1 MQKFIVDIKNFIA
14 QNTDFVIDEN
24 PAGFPDTPFSYLFFP
39 EKNLVLHCV
48 SLENVVEN
56 DTFFQK
62 LSQQFA
68 QKDIRVIH
76 LWEDVWQTKRSIVE
90 SRLMSLFGKSETIPA
105 RLTQVQRIDK
115 PTMDKFLINN
125 HLQSKVNA
133 KLKYGL
139 FLSSRYF
146 RVIQN
151 EKVLQE
157 NINKDSFLV
166 AVATFS
172 NAKKIIREGQEYRSY
187 ELIRFANYKGFTV
200 VGGLNK
206 LLKMFI
212 DEHAPDDIMTYAD
225 ADWSDGSN
233 YEKIGFERIEQTAP
247 LTFELDN
254 ETFTRKLADDTPRL
268 QGEGFRVRCFNSGNW
283 KFLMKLKDDAAR
295 E

>member
-1 MQKFIVDIKNFIA
+1 MPLQKFIIDIKNFII
-14 QNTDFVIDEN
+14 QNTDLVIDEN
-24 PAGFPDTPFSYLFFP
+24 PVGFPDTPFEYVFFP
-39 EKNLVLHCV
+39 EKTLVLHCIMM
-48 SLENVVEN
+48 ENKV
-56 DTFFQK
+56 DDATFFQK
-62 LSQQFA
+62 ISQQFT

-90 SRLMSLFGKSETIPA
+90 SRLMSLFGKSVTIPA

-139 FLSSRYF
+139 FLPSRYF

-151 EKVLQE
+151 EKVMQE
-157 NINKDSFLV
+157 NNYKEAFLV
-166 AVATFS
+166 AVASFS

-206 LLKMFI
+206 LLKMFT

-233 YEKIGFERIEQTAP
+233 YEKIGFKRIELTPP
-247 LTFELDN
+247 LTFELDS
-254 ETFTRKLADDTPRL
+254 ETFLRKLG
-268 QGEGFRVRCFNSGNW
+268 QENSKKKIYNSGNW
-283 KFLMKLKDDAAR
+283 KFLMNLKDDA
-295 E
+295 ETD

>member
-1 MQKFIVDIKNFIA
+1 MTLQKFIVDIKNFIA
-14 QNTDFVIDEN
+14 QNTDLVIDES
-24 PAGFPDTPFSYLFFP
+24 PIGFPDTPFTYLFFP
-39 EKNLVLHCV
+39 EKNLVLHCI
-48 SLENVVEN
+48 LWENEV
-56 DTFFQK
+56 DDATFFQK
-62 LSQQFA
+62 ISQLFA
-68 QKDIRVIH
+68 KKDIRVIH

-115 PTMDKFLINN
+115 PTLDKFLINN

-139 FLSSRYF
+139 FLPSRYF

-157 NINKDSFLV
+157 NVNKEAFLV
-166 AVATFS
+166 AVASFS
-172 NAKKIIREGQEYRSY
+172 NAKKIIRDGQEFRSY

-225 ADWSDGSN
+225 ADWSDGTN
-233 YEKIGFERIEQTAP
+233 YQKIGFERIELTYP

-254 ETFTRKLADDTPRL
+254 ETFTRKLADENTKTKIY
-268 QGEGFRVRCFNSGNW
+268 NSGNW
-283 KFLMKLKDDAAR
+283 KFLMKLKDER

>member
-1 MQKFIVDIKNFIA
+1 MPLQKFIIDIKNFIA

-24 PAGFPDTPFSYLFFP
+24 PIGFPDTPFAYLFFP

-48 SLENVVEN
+48 SLEKVV
-56 DTFFQK
+56 DDATFFQK
-62 LSQQFA
+62 ISQLLS

-139 FLSSRYF
+139 FLPSRYF

-157 NINKDSFLV
+157 NINKEAFLV
-166 AVATFS
+166 AVASFS

-187 ELIRFANYKGFTV
+187 ELIRFANHKGFTV

-225 ADWSDGSN
+225 ADWSDGTN
-233 YEKIGFERIEQTAP
+233 YEKIGFERIEQTPP

-254 ETFTRKLADDTPRL
+254 EAFTRKLADENTKTKIY
-268 QGEGFRVRCFNSGNW
+268 NSGNW
-283 KFLMKLKDDAAR
+283 KFLMKLKDDAER

>member
-1 MQKFIVDIKNFIA
+1 MPLQKFIIDIKNFIA
-14 QNTDFVIDEN
+14 QNTDLVIDEN
-24 PAGFPDTPFSYLFFP
+24 PIGFPDTPFDYLFFP

-48 SLENVVEN
+48 SLENEV
-56 DTFFQK
+56 DDATFFQK
-62 LSQQFA
+62 ISQLLA

-115 PTMDKFLINN
+115 PTLDKFLINN

-139 FLSSRYF
+139 FLPSRYF

-157 NINKDSFLV
+157 NINKEAFLV
-166 AVATFS
+166 AVASFS
-172 NAKKIIREGQEYRSY
+172 NAKKIVREGQEYRSY
-187 ELIRFANYKGFTV
+187 ELIRFANHKGFTV

-233 YEKIGFERIEQTAP
+233 YEKIGFERIELTPP

-254 ETFTRKLADDTPRL
+254 ETFTRKLADENSKTKIY
-268 QGEGFRVRCFNSGNW
+268 NSGNW
-283 KFLMKLKDDAAR
+283 KFLMKLKDDAER

>member
-1 MQKFIVDIKNFIA
+1 MQKFIIEIKNYIA

-24 PAGFPDTPFSYLFFP
+24 PVGFPDTPFNYLFFP

-48 SLENVVEN
+48 FLENVV
-56 DTFFQK
+56 DDSTFFQK
-62 LSQQFA
+62 ISQLFT

-76 LWEDVWQTKRSIVE
+76 LWEDIWQTKRGIVE

-115 PTMDKFLINN
+115 PMMDKFLTNN

-139 FLSSRYF
+139 FLPSRYF

-151 EKVLQE
+151 EKVLQD
-157 NINKDSFLV
+157 NINKEAFLV
-166 AVATFS
+166 AVASFS

-225 ADWSDGSN
+225 ADWSDGTN
-233 YEKIGFERIEQTAP
+233 YEKIGFERIELTPP
-247 LTFELDN
+247 LTFKLDN
-254 ETFTRKLADDTPRL
+254 ETFTRKLADENT
-268 QGEGFRVRCFNSGNW
+268 ENKVFNSGNW
-283 KFLMKLKDDAAR
+283 KFLMKLKDDG
-295 E
+295 ETE

>member
-1 MQKFIVDIKNFIA
+1 MSLQKFIIDIKNFIA
-14 QNTDFVIDEN
+14 QNTDLVIDEN
-24 PAGFPDTPFSYLFFP
+24 PIGFPDTPFSYLFFP

-48 SLENVVEN
+48 SLENLVKD

-62 LSQQFA
+62 ISQLLA

-115 PTMDKFLINN
+115 PTMDKFLMNN

-139 FLSSRYF
+139 FLPSRYF

-157 NINKDSFLV
+157 NINKEAFLV
-166 AVATFS
+166 AVASFS
-172 NAKKIIREGQEYRSY
+172 NAKKIIRDGQEFRSY

-212 DEHAPDDIMTYAD
+212 DEHTPDDIMTYAD
-225 ADWSDGSN
+225 ADWSDGTN
-233 YEKIGFERIEQTAP
+233 YEKIGFERIELTPP
-247 LTFELDN
+247 LIFELDN
-254 ETFTRKLADDTPRL
+254 ETFTRKLADENTKNK
-268 QGEGFRVRCFNSGNW
+268 VFNSGNW

>member
-1 MQKFIVDIKNFIA
+1 MSLQKFIIDIKSFIA
-14 QNTDFVIDEN
+14 QNTDLVIDEN
-24 PAGFPDTPFSYLFFP
+24 PIGFPETPFNYLFFP
-39 EKNLVLHCV
+39 ERNLVLHCV
-48 SLENVVEN
+48 SLESMV
-56 DTFFQK
+56 DDATFFQK
-62 LSQQFA
+62 ISQLFSQQN
-68 QKDIRVIH
+68 IRVIH
-76 LWEDVWQTKRSIVE
+76 LWEDVWQIKRNIIE
-90 SRLMSLFGKSETIPA
+90 SRLMSVFGKSETIPA

-139 FLSSRYF
+139 FLPSRYF

-157 NINKDSFLV
+157 NAHKEAFLV
-166 AVATFS
+166 AVASFS
-172 NAKKIIREGQEYRSY
+172 NAKKFLREGQEYRSY

-225 ADWSDGSN
+225 ADWSDGTN
-233 YEKIGFERIEQTAP
+233 YEKIGFERIELTHP
-247 LTFELDN
+247 LSFELDN
-254 ETFTRKLADDTPRL
+254 ETFTRNLADENTKNK
-268 QGEGFRVRCFNSGNW
+268 VFNSGNW
-283 KFLMKLKDDAAR
+283 KFLMKLKDDA
-295 E
+295 

>member
-1 MQKFIVDIKNFIA
+1 MSLQKFIVDIKSFIA
-14 QNTDFVIDEN
+14 QNTDLVIDEN
-24 PAGFPDTPFSYLFFP
+24 LIGFPETPFSYLFFP
-39 EKNLVLHCV
+39 ERNLVLHCV
-48 SLENVVEN
+48 SLESMV
-56 DTFFQK
+56 DDATFFQK
-62 LSQQFA
+62 ISQLFA
-68 QKDIRVIH
+68 QQNIRVIH

-90 SRLMSLFGKSETIPA
+90 SRLMSLCGKSETIPA
-105 RLTQVQRIDK
+105 RLTQVQRIDR
-115 PTMDKFLINN
+115 PTLDKFLINN

-139 FLSSRYF
+139 FLPSRYF

-157 NINKDSFLV
+157 NAHKEAFLV
-166 AVATFS
+166 AVASFS
-172 NAKKIIREGQEYRSY
+172 NAKKFIREGQEYRSY

-225 ADWSDGSN
+225 ADWSDGTN
-233 YEKIGFERIEQTAP
+233 YEKIGFERIELTSP

-254 ETFTRKLADDTPRL
+254 ETFTRKLADENTKTKIY
-268 QGEGFRVRCFNSGNW
+268 NSGNW
-283 KFLMKLKDDAAR
+283 KFLMKLKDDA
-295 E
+295 ETE

>member
-1 MQKFIVDIKNFIA
+1 MPLQKFIIDIKNFIA
-14 QNTDFVIDEN
+14 QNTDLVIDEK
-24 PAGFPDTPFSYLFFP
+24 PVGFPNTPFSYLFFP
-39 EKNLVLHCV
+39 GKNLVLHCV
-48 SLENVVEN
+48 SLENAV
-56 DTFFQK
+56 DDSTFFQK
-62 LSQQFA
+62 ISQLLA

-139 FLSSRYF
+139 FLPNRYF

-157 NINKDSFLV
+157 NINKEAFLV
-166 AVATFS
+166 AVASFS
-172 NAKKIIREGQEYRSY
+172 NAKKIVREEQEYRSY

-225 ADWSDGSN
+225 ADWSDGTN
-233 YEKIGFERIEQTAP
+233 YEKIGFERIELTPP

-254 ETFTRKLADDTPRL
+254 ENFTRKLADENSKTKIY
-268 QGEGFRVRCFNSGNW
+268 NSGNW
-283 KFLMKLKDDAAR
+283 KFLMKLKDDAER

>member
-1 MQKFIVDIKNFIA
+1 MPLQKFIIDIKNFIA
-14 QNTDFVIDEN
+14 QNTEFLIYEN
-24 PAGFPDTPFSYLFFP
+24 PVGFPDTPFWYLFFP

-48 SLENVVEN
+48 FLENAV
-56 DTFFQK
+56 DDSTFFQK
-62 LSQQFA
+62 ISQLFT

-76 LWEDVWQTKRSIVE
+76 LWEDIWQSKRGIVE

-115 PTMDKFLINN
+115 PMMDKFLTNN

-139 FLSSRYF
+139 FLPSRYF

-151 EKVLQE
+151 EKVLQD
-157 NINKDSFLV
+157 NINKEAFLV
-166 AVATFS
+166 AVASFS

-187 ELIRFANYKGFTV
+187 ELIRFANHKGFTV

-225 ADWSDGSN
+225 ADWSDGTN
-233 YEKIGFERIEQTAP
+233 YEKIGFERIELTPP
-247 LTFELDN
+247 LTFGIDN
-254 ETFTRKLADDTPRL
+254 ETFTRKLADENTKNK
-268 QGEGFRVRCFNSGNW
+268 VFNSGNW
-283 KFLMKLKDDAAR
+283 KFLMKLKDDG
-295 E
+295 ETE

>member
-1 MQKFIVDIKNFIA
+1 MPLQKFIVDIKSFIA
-14 QNTDFVIDEN
+14 QNTDLVIDEN
-24 PAGFPDTPFSYLFFP
+24 PVGFPETPFSYLFFP

-48 SLENVVEN
+48 SLENVV
-56 DTFFQK
+56 DDVTFFQK
-62 LSQQFA
+62 ISQLLA
-68 QKDIRVIH
+68 QKEIRVIH

-115 PTMDKFLINN
+115 PTLDKFLINN

-139 FLSSRYF
+139 FLPSRYF

-157 NINKDSFLV
+157 NINKEAFLV
-166 AVATFS
+166 AVASFS
-172 NAKKIIREGQEYRSY
+172 NAKKFIREGQEYRSY

-225 ADWSDGSN
+225 ADWSDGTN
-233 YEKIGFERIEQTAP
+233 YEKIGFERIELTPP
-247 LTFELDN
+247 LSFELDN
-254 ETFTRKLADDTPRL
+254 ETFTRKLADENTKTKIY
-268 QGEGFRVRCFNSGNW
+268 NSGNW
-283 KFLMKLKDDAAR
+283 KFLMKLKDDA
-295 E
+295 ETE

>member
-1 MQKFIVDIKNFIA
+1 MPLQKFIFDIKNFIA
-14 QNTDFVIDEN
+14 QNTDLVIDEN
-24 PAGFPDTPFSYLFFP
+24 PVGFPDTPFSYLFFP

-48 SLENVVEN
+48 SLENEV
-56 DTFFQK
+56 DDATFFQK
-62 LSQQFA
+62 ISQLIA

-115 PTMDKFLINN
+115 PTLDKFLINN

-139 FLSSRYF
+139 FLPSRYF

-157 NINKDSFLV
+157 NINKDAFLV
-166 AVATFS
+166 AVASFS
-172 NAKKIIREGQEYRSY
+172 NAKKILREGQEYRSY

-225 ADWSDGSN
+225 ADWSDGTN
-233 YEKIGFERIEQTAP
+233 YEKIGFERIELTPP

-254 ETFTRKLADDTPRL
+254 ETFTRKLADENTKTKIY
-268 QGEGFRVRCFNSGNW
+268 NSGNW
-283 KFLMKLKDDAAR
+283 KFLMKLKDDA
-295 E
+295 ETE

>member
-1 MQKFIVDIKNFIA
+1 MPLQKFIFDIKNFIA
-14 QNTDFVIDEN
+14 QNTDLVIDEN
-24 PAGFPDTPFSYLFFP
+24 PIGFPETPFSYLFFP

-48 SLENVVEN
+48 SLENEVH
-56 DTFFQK
+56 DSTFFQK
-62 LSQQFA
+62 ISQLLA

-115 PTMDKFLINN
+115 PTLDKFLINN

-139 FLSSRYF
+139 FLPSRYF

-157 NINKDSFLV
+157 NINKEAFLV
-166 AVATFS
+166 AVASFS

-206 LLKMFI
+206 LLKMFV

-225 ADWSDGSN
+225 ADWSDGTN
-233 YEKIGFERIEQTAP
+233 YEKIGFERIELTPP

-254 ETFTRKLADDTPRL
+254 ETYTRKLADENT
-268 QGEGFRVRCFNSGNW
+268 ENKVFNSGNW
-283 KFLMKLKDDAAR
+283 KFLMKLKDDAER

>member
-1 MQKFIVDIKNFIA
+1 MPLQKFIIDIKSFIV
-14 QNTDFVIDEN
+14 QNTNLAIVEN
-24 PAGFPDTPFSYLFFP
+24 PVGFPNTPFKYLFFP
-39 EKNLVLHCV
+39 EKNVVLHCV
-48 SLENVVEN
+48 LLENVG
-56 DTFFQK
+56 DDAIFFQK
-62 LSQQFA
+62 ISQLLA

-139 FLSSRYF
+139 FLPSRYF

-157 NINKDSFLV
+157 NAHKEAFLV
-166 AVATFS
+166 AVASFS
-172 NAKKIIREGQEYRSY
+172 NAKKIIRDGQEFRSY
-187 ELIRFANYKGFTV
+187 ELIRFANYQGFTV

-212 DEHAPDDIMTYAD
+212 DEHTPDDIMTYAD
-225 ADWSDGSN
+225 ADWSDGTN
-233 YEKIGFERIEQTAP
+233 YEKIGFERIELTSP
-247 LTFELDN
+247 LSFELDN
-254 ETFTRKLADDTPRL
+254 ETFTRKLADENTKTKIY
-268 QGEGFRVRCFNSGNW
+268 NSGNW
-283 KFLMKLKDDAAR
+283 KFLMKLKDDA
-295 E
+295 ETE

>member
-1 MQKFIVDIKNFIA
+1 LPLQKFIIEIKNFIA
-14 QNTDFVIDEN
+14 QNTDYVIDEH
-24 PAGFPDTPFSYLFFP
+24 PVGFPDTPFIYLFFP

-48 SLENVVEN
+48 FSENTV
-56 DTFFQK
+56 DDSTFFQK
-62 LSQQFA
+62 ISQLFT

-76 LWEDVWQTKRSIVE
+76 LWEDIWQTKRSIIE

-115 PTMDKFLINN
+115 PMMDKFLINN
-125 HLQSKVNA
+125 HLQSTVNA

-139 FLSSRYF
+139 FLPSRYF

-157 NINKDSFLV
+157 NINKEAFLV
-166 AVATFS
+166 AVASFS

-212 DEHAPDDIMTYAD
+212 DEHVPDDIMTYAD
-225 ADWSDGSN
+225 ADWSDGAN
-233 YEKIGFERIEQTAP
+233 YEKIGFERIELTPP
-247 LTFELDN
+247 LTFKLDN
-254 ETFTRKLADDTPRL
+254 ETFTRKLADENT
-268 QGEGFRVRCFNSGNW
+268 ENKVFNSGNW
-283 KFLMKLKDDAAR
+283 KFLMKLKDDR
-295 E
+295 ETE